1 MCLAT
6 NYTNCHEWYSHF
18 AIRRARQNSQTT
30 QVFICSENFFSC
42 DPCNSWLFSFS
53 LYLGTISCMDKPSV
67 SFDNT
72 EYAFA
77 YKNDKELKKA
87 HFLFSSMGKP
97 WLINLGLKITPLA
110 IQWRLPFTKTAIRN
124 TIFQQFVG
132 GETLEETA
140 AVAKTL
146 GAYNVKVILDY
157 GVEGGDDGEH
167 GFDHST
173 NEFIRV
179 INYAATQPNIPF
191 MSIKVTGFSRFAL
204 LEKIDAMMHSEE
216 GTLMKRYLKSI
227 DKLSNEEKEEWHR
240 VRLRMLR
247 ICETAAEKKIAVL
260 VDAEETWIQ
269 DPVDALTM
277 LMMDTFNKDRVVI
290 YNTIQLYRHDRLQFL
305 KLSYEAAT
313 ERDFILGAKIVR
325 GAYMEKERAR
335 AAELGYPSP
344 IQPDKAACDKDYNK
358 ALQFSIQHLDKI
370 ALIVASHNEYSNLL
384 ATQLL
389 QQQNLPLNHPHIH
402 FSQLYGMSDNITF
415 NLAKAGCS
423 VSKYLPFGPI
433 EDVIPYLMR
442 RAQENSSVA
451 GQTGREL
458 GLIEKE
464 LKRRE

>member
-1 MCLAT
+1 M
-6 NYTNCHEWYSHF
+6 
-18 AIRRARQNSQTT
+18 I
-30 QVFICSENFFSC
+30 
-42 DPCNSWLFSFS
+42 
-53 LYLGTISCMDKPSV
+53 

-77 YKNDKELKKA
+77 YKKDKELKKA

-110 IQWRLPFTKTAIRN
+110 IKWNLPFTKPVIRN

-140 AVAKTL
+140 TVAKRL
-146 GAYNVKVILDY
+146 GEYNVQVILDY

-173 NEFIRV
+173 QEFIRV

-204 LEKIDAMMHSEE
+204 LEKIDAMMNSEE
-216 GTLMKRYLKSI
+216 GTLMKRYLKSVE
-227 DKLSNEEKEEWHR
+227 KLNEEEQEEWHR
-240 VRLRMLR
+240 VRVRMLH
-247 ICETAAEKKIAVL
+247 ICEAAAAKKIGVL

-277 LMMDTFNKDRVVI
+277 LMMDTFNKNRVVI

-305 KLSYEAAT
+305 KHSYQASV
-313 ERDFILGAKIVR
+313 ERDFVLGAKLVR
-325 GAYMEKERAR
+325 GAYMEKERRR
-335 AAELGYPSP
+335 AVDLGYSSP
-344 IQPDKAACDKDYNK
+344 IQPDKESCDKDYNEAVK
-358 ALQFSIQHLDKI
+358 FSIDHLNKI
-370 ALIVASHNEYSNLL
+370 AVIVASHNEHSNLL
-384 ATQLL
+384 TTQLL
-389 QQQNLPLNHPHIH
+389 QQKNLPLNHPHIH

-433 EDVIPYLMR
+433 KDVIPYLMR

-464 LKRRE
+464 MKRRGK

>member
-1 MCLAT
+1 M
-6 NYTNCHEWYSHF
+6 
-18 AIRRARQNSQTT
+18 I
-30 QVFICSENFFSC
+30 
-42 DPCNSWLFSFS
+42 
-53 LYLGTISCMDKPSV
+53 

-77 YKNDKELKKA
+77 YKKDKELKKA

-97 WLINLGLKITPLA
+97 WLIKAGLKLTPLA
-110 IQWRLPFTKTAIRN
+110 IKFNLPFTKQAIRN

-140 AVAKTL
+140 TVAKRL
-146 GAYNVKVILDY
+146 GEYNVQAILDY
-157 GVEGGDDGEH
+157 GVEGGDDGEQ

-173 NEFIRV
+173 EEFIRV

-191 MSIKVTGFSRFAL
+191 MSIKVTGFSRFSL
-204 LEKIDAMMHSEE
+204 LEKIDEMMHSES

-227 DKLSNEEKEEWHR
+227 EKLNENEKEEWHR
-240 VRLRMLR
+240 VRVRMLR

-277 LMMDTFNKDRVVI
+277 LMMDTFNKGRVVI

-305 KLSYEAAT
+305 KYSHEASV
-313 ERDFILGAKIVR
+313 ERDFILGAKLVR

-335 AAELGYPSP
+335 AADMGYPSP
-344 IQPDKAACDKDYNK
+344 IQPDKESCDKDYN
-358 ALQFSIQHLDKI
+358 AAVTFSVDNLDKI
-370 ALIVASHNEYSNLL
+370 AVIIASHNEFSNLL

-389 QQQNLPLNHPHIH
+389 QQRNLPLHHSHVH

-433 EDVIPYLMR
+433 KDVIPYLMR

-464 LKRRE
+464 LKRRKL